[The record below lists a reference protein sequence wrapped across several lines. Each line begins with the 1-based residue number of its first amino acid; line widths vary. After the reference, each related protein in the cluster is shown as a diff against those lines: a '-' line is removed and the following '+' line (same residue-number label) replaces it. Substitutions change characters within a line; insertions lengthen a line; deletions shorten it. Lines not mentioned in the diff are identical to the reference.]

1 MSLQTIRFHFTQN
14 QCSLLFDSIDFRD
27 FMHIGYVLVSDDTL
41 DGGFFKEFKDLNDWI
56 IKYQVSHS
64 LTPLSV
70 MH

>member
-41 DGGFFKEFKDLNDWI
+41 NGGFLKNLKI
-56 IKYQVSHS
+56 
-64 LTPLSV
+64 
-70 MH
+70 